1 MLVSYGRNGTK
12 KPPLTRS
19 LTAAVIPFCGAGVQ
33 LGTTDP
39 GWLAVL
45 RASLIHLLDE
55 QGSPGVFVMIG
66 KAQQDKRDHARPQK
80 GSGRGGEPGPLMQ
93 SGAAPP

>member
-1 MLVSYGRNGTK
+1 M
-12 KPPLTRS
+12 
-19 LTAAVIPFCGAGVQ
+19 
-33 LGTTDP
+33 
-39 GWLAVL
+39 L

-55 QGSPGVFVMIG
+55 QESPGVFVMIG